1 MTGVL
6 FCKIS
11 SGAGNSSRCCIQSF
25 LRSKDTFAVVVV
37 VGTRLQGDETLPA
50 ARHSHHHTMP
60 HQAIRHNSI
69 RYDTTCSPTYPPL
82 TPSWLLAP
90 TNPLSNLRTI
100 LLTART
106 APVKEKFS
114 GRFSKRPRLQ
124 WQGLQLADRQVWE
137 EEASSFND

>member
-60 HQAIRHNSI
+60 HQAIRQNSI
-69 RYDTTCSPTYPPL
+69 RYHTTCSPTYPPL

-100 LLTART
+100 LRTARADEREVFGKIFQAAET
-106 APVKEKFS
+106 SMAGAAIGWPS
-114 GRFSKRPRLQ
+114 GLGGGDQFIQ
-124 WQGLQLADRQVWE
+124 
-137 EEASSFND
+137 